1 MFGFSPV
8 SLLGFI
14 IIIAFIYIGLYVA
27 VKKRVKN
34 TMDYFKDDNQKNSK
48 QESAFDILNKKYAN
62 GEISEDEYLKKKKN
76 IEK

>member
-1 MFGFSPV
+1 MFGFSPI

-34 TMDYFKDDNQKNSK
+34 FKDDSQKNSK
-48 QESAFDILNKKYAN
+48 QESAQESAFDILNKKYAS
-62 GEISEDEYLKKKKN
+62 GEISEGEYLKKKEN